1 VQEGGVGMV
10 MSAEQLAALEAKAEK
25 LRQSLAEKEK
35 RLKEARREIS
45 RKEREAARKA
55 RAHALIQLGWLVDLV
70 GLGDV
75 DKGALVGGLLKIAKD
90 LEGREKS
97 IMFGVHK
104 MSGDAFLAALEA
116 DKADKETKNKPTE
129 RG

>member
-1 VQEGGVGMV
+1 MGGWYMV
-10 MSAEQLAALEAKAEK
+10 MSAERLAALEAKAEK
-25 LRQSLAEKEK
+25 LRQSLAAKER
-35 RLKEARREIS
+35 RLKEARQEIS
-45 RKEREAARKA
+45 RREREAARKA
-55 RAHALIQLGWLVDLV
+55 RTRKLIELGGLVEIV

-104 MSGDAFLAALEA
+104 RSGDAFLAAREA
-116 DKADKETKNKPTE
+116 EKGGPNN
-129 RG
+129 